1 MHYFTSEQ
9 NLSISLEEAWSFFSN
24 PANLIV
30 LTHPKMGMTMTSDNG
45 LTPIF
50 EGKVL
55 KIGIKIFG
63 IFPSSFLS
71 EITEIKP
78 LEYFIDTQL
87 TGPFAYWQHKHLLIK
102 TENGVTIV
110 DQINLKFPL
119 GLIGQFAYKL
129 FGKRHLQNVFNYRKQ
144 VLVNRFG

>member
-1 MHYFTSEQ
+1 M
-9 NLSISLEEAWSFFSN
+9 
-24 PANLIV
+24 
-30 LTHPKMGMTMTSDNG
+30 KMTMESENG
-45 LTPIF
+45 LLPIF

-55 KIGIKIFG
+55 KIGIRIFG

-102 TENGVTIV
+102 TETGVKIH
-110 DQINLKFPL
+110 DQISLKFPL
-119 GLIGQFAYKL
+119 GWIGQMAYHI
-129 FGKRHLQNVFNYRKQ
+129 FGKSHLQGVFEYRKK
-144 VLVNRFG
+144 VLEEKFGKAI